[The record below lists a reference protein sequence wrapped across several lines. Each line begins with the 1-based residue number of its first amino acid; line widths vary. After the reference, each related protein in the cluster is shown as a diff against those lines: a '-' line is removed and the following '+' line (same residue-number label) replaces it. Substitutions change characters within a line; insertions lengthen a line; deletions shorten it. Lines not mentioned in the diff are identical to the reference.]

1 MKHTPFVYLFLIF
14 CMLSTSLHSQNLKE
28 KISDNFT
35 LLSKYPQEKL
45 YLHLDKPYYAAG
57 ERIYWKGYLI
67 NAISHIPY
75 TGSNFIYIELVSSD
89 DRIQNRYKIKR
100 KNGSFYGS
108 ITLPP
113 DIPAG
118 EYYLR
123 AYTQWMMNAG
133 DAYFYY
139 HKLRIGNSL
148 DRSTMKKERDNA
160 LLRCV
165 LRMSRI
171 NRYPMSGWRTG
182 SYQPGRRKSTI

>member
-1 MKHTPFVYLFLIF
+1 
-14 CMLSTSLHSQNLKE
+14 MLSTSLHSQNLKE

-100 KNGSFYGS
+100 KNGSFM
-108 ITLPP
+108 
-113 DIPAG
+113 A
-118 EYYLR
+118 
-123 AYTQWMMNAG
+123 
-133 DAYFYY
+133 
-139 HKLRIGNSL
+139 
-148 DRSTMKKERDNA
+148 A
-160 LLRCV
+160 LLCLLIYLPENITYV
-165 LRMSRI
+165 PI
-171 NRYPMSGWRTG
+171 PNG
-182 SYQPGRRKSTI
+182 

>member
-133 DAYFYY
+133 DA
-139 HKLRIGNSL
+139 LSL
-148 DRSTMKKERDNA
+148 
-160 LLRCV
+160 
-165 LRMSRI
+165 I
-171 NRYPMSGWRTG
+171 H
-182 SYQPGRRKSTI
+182 I

>member
-75 TGSNFIYIELVSSD
+75 ISYI
-89 DRIQNRYKIKR
+89 
-100 KNGSFYGS
+100 
-108 ITLPP
+108 
-113 DIPAG
+113 
-118 EYYLR
+118 
-123 AYTQWMMNAG
+123 
-133 DAYFYY
+133 
-139 HKLRIGNSL
+139 
-148 DRSTMKKERDNA
+148 
-160 LLRCV
+160 
-165 LRMSRI
+165 
-171 NRYPMSGWRTG
+171 
-182 SYQPGRRKSTI
+182 